1 MQELLPLVESLTKSE
16 NIRVVSLETKLRE
29 VEGSCSIAAAQSTGA
44 TIRDVLACLINDLK
58 AFLMKAEL
66 KVLRPIS
73 TQKLP
78 QNASCL
84 STGPQLIMKMAA
96 SMITRLRLLLACVQ
110 EDDFMTYVSAS
121 HELTEIFEDTM
132 QKLLFG
138 NE

>member
-1 MQELLPLVESLTKSE
+1 
-16 NIRVVSLETKLRE
+16 
-29 VEGSCSIAAAQSTGA
+29 
-44 TIRDVLACLINDLK
+44 
-58 AFLMKAEL
+58 MKAEL